1 MNRGDIINL
10 IGEYGVECARDGSEY
25 EKRVAAIRR
34 VMEAVDADYRAGI
47 LAEREA
53 CAVIADELA
62 KEADRRLE
70 AMEQA
75 GDDSA
80 ATEAAGRAE
89 SAATITDRIRA
100 RPAP

>member
-1 MNRGDIINL
+1 MNNRNQFIDL
-10 IGEYGVECARDGSEY
+10 IKAYGVEWADPKSTLESRM
-25 EKRVAAIRR
+25 AA
-34 VMEAVDADYRAGI
+34 MKAVEDFCDAQILDERA
-47 LAEREA
+47 A
-53 CAVIADELA
+53 CAAIADELA